1 MLCEKTFKS
10 VGGKQSEK
18 NCGDLCP
25 HEKSELKS
33 TAKTMLSNNYKS
45 NIVRQHRS
53 KDQTSTRQ
61 IIKNNSLNMKQK
73 SIQLVFISC
82 FFTTLLMRKYLK
94 HSLFALSLY
103 CVERYFDLT
112 SVFIHITKRKT

>member
-25 HEKSELKS
+25 QEKSELKS
-33 TAKTMLSNNYKS
+33 AAKTMLSNNYKS

-61 IIKNNSLNMKQK
+61 IINNNSLNMKQK
-73 SIQLVFISC
+73 SIQLVFITC
-82 FFTTLLMRKYLK
+82 FFTTLLMRKYSK
-94 HSLFALSLY
+94 YSLFSLSLY
-103 CVERYFDLT
+103 CV
-112 SVFIHITKRKT
+112 